1 MRVKEGIMGP
11 NVSVYFGP
19 TIAQHSSKAAK
30 AAKAAK
36 DVVISKCKHSIS
48 LSQGTCTYR
57 IVSSRE
63 GILNSIL
70 EMKVSTN

>member
-30 AAKAAK
+30 G
-36 DVVISKCKHSIS
+36 VVISKCKHSIS